1 MYYTWKNI
9 KKLYKN
15 TKSKIS
21 APTWSDKLE
30 LFDRSHSL
38 SGIQDDFVYIIKKHE
53 TVTDNPVLRTYVN

>member
-30 LFDRSHSL
+30 LFDRLHSV